1 MNKYKFG
8 ITAEIVPAQTATD
21 FEVSNVNPY
30 SSAYFDNPDHM
41 SVCKDI
47 GRITSIPSPYARMH
61 ITDLAFKEANCGRA
75 TMKKGQFQR
84 RALSADYNRALSHCL
99 DIYEL
104 LYNADLIN
112 LQEKGITLHKLD
124 LVTTHSTEPSVLALF
139 KDEYGQPTRLKS
151 YIETLDLFRDEYV
164 NTLKS
169 VAQRNG
175 VANYAFDFTSLYVLK
190 YKGKTFASTSPF
202 TGFYAKA
209 DCDLSELSLEVDHMT
224 HHKLLTA
231 NPDDWTGLE
240 SRSREFKDFM
250 FLLLRDTGLKFIF
263 DSLFGAVKLS
273 VDEHITEL
281 NQKKITDSQYQKFN
295 INRNPLQK
303 IKDKELYIRPDG
315 LDCSYLKYLLY
326 LEDPVDLTISEEDYD
341 NPIKNRRFPAD
352 SQETCP
358 WIGVN
363 DILSDG
369 LFILTYDVNEHYI
382 TVPYKDLTDGN
393 QYKNRCLIP
402 IKELALRYFTLEE
415 LVDRISIVK
424 FQNGKYTVSLTMPLQ
439 GENDG
444 NQDNDGET
452 VLRREYYAG
461 SNLRFPNGVVI
472 EGEQMRPFAFGIYPF
487 IKASNAENIYKILF
501 YNSFESDYSL
511 RFYKTTGQGQIVS
524 VLPTEHESNKTND
537 IANEELP
544 VNCEYHQLSV
554 NDGLAYAQVVL
565 KLDSGKEIGSFIVPR
580 LKRPNI
586 LPGRINV
593 AIDLGTSNTYMAY
606 TYNAPGVQFQI
617 LPINTHHVVNNN
629 PAWNELTFMN
639 KRCSEQEDAHAPEQ
653 NREDLYLRV
662 SDRDEKPS
670 DEWLTTQLNEFI
682 PSRIDNGG
690 YQFPIPTV
698 INFLR
703 QNCTR
708 KNVENNTHLNPLINT
723 AIPFAYYERG
733 IRKGAQPYY
742 YDRISDGSAF
752 KWFCKRDN
760 QGNVQ
765 LKEGGFYKECFKAFV
780 YELLFIVR
788 SHLLSCGYNLNECS
802 ILWSYPLAFD
812 DFLVGEYRQI
822 WSDAYK
828 EFIYDFGNN
837 DPYQFDP
844 NFNGYRLAFTNES
857 RSPIFHC
864 MENVAAAHKLHLLM
878 DVGGGS
884 TDVIGYQADNN
895 GNVRPKFITSFGF
908 AGNALFLGCSMNQID
923 GNNTHKTLFARK
935 IRNQPLFDGTQQR
948 PGEFGVY
955 RIGFDRSL
963 SELMNYG
970 FAKDPINFQNIFR
983 DHDASLVLKL
993 HNSAIIYH
1001 VAQLCCIYS
1010 PQEIPVQ
1017 IFLTGNGSKLFSL
1030 NPDRDQNI
1038 RDIFEYVY
1046 QKFGDEQG
1054 QSAIKEINNM
1064 IISNPPNPKTATVNG
1079 ALQGLSKGMELNE
1092 ASKAGRVVMVG
1103 DSSTAKVLLP
1113 TEGGAEVGVDYDVN
1127 GKVLPNVQEFIE
1139 MFYSKVYT
1147 TRTPKIDKSKMLYY
1161 LGMIKGNHALRVP
1174 QSGLLSESLFF
1185 RYIALL
1191 IEQVSQ

>member
-1 MNKYKFG
+1 MEKYRFG
-8 ITAEIVPAQTATD
+8 ITAEQVPAQTATD
-21 FEVSNVNPY
+21 FEVLNINPY
-30 SSAYFDNPDHM
+30 SSAYFDDPQHM
-41 SVCKDI
+41 SVCRDI

-61 ITDLAFKEANCGRA
+61 ITDLAFKEANCGQA
-75 TMKKGQFQR
+75 TMSRGRMQR
-84 RALSADYNRALSHCL
+84 RALSADYNRAMSHCL

-104 LYNADLIN
+104 LFNADQIN

-124 LVTTHSTEPSVLALF
+124 LVSTHSVDPNVLALF
-139 KDEYGQPTRLKS
+139 QDQLGEPTRLKS

-164 NTLKS
+164 NTLRGI
-169 VAQRNG
+169 AQRNG
-175 VANYAFDFTSLYVLK
+175 VTNYSFDFTSLYILK

-209 DCDLSELSLEVDHMT
+209 DCDLSELSLEVDNRT
-224 HHKLLTA
+224 HHKLLTG

-240 SRSREFKDFM
+240 TRSTAFKDFM
-250 FLLLRDTGLKFIF
+250 YLLLRDTGLQYIF
-263 DSLFGAVKLS
+263 ESLFGAVKLS
-273 VDEHITEL
+273 VDDHIQAL
-281 NQKKITDSQYQKFN
+281 NQKRITKEPQYQKFN

-303 IKDKELYIRPDG
+303 IDKKQLFIRPDG
-315 LDCSYLKYLLY
+315 LDCSYIKYLLY
-326 LEDPVDLTISEEDYD
+326 LEEPVDLTISEDDYSKL
-341 NPIKNRRFPAD
+341 PIEHRRFPAD
-352 SQETCP
+352 SKENCP

-393 QYKNRCLIP
+393 QGKNRCLIP
-402 IKELALRYFTLEE
+402 IKSLALKYFTLDE
-415 LVDRISIVK
+415 LVQGISIVK
-424 FQNGKYTVSLTMPLQ
+424 FQNGRYSVSLTMPLQ
-439 GENDG
+439 GG
-444 NQDNDGET
+444 GET

-461 SNLRFPNGVVI
+461 ANLTFPNGVVI

-487 IKASNAENIYKILF
+487 IKVRNAANIYKILF

-511 RFYKTTGQGQIVS
+511 KFYKTDRQGQIVDC
-524 VLPTEHESNKTND
+524 LPTEHESNKTND

-554 NDGLAYAQVVL
+554 SDDLAYAQVVL
-565 KLDSGKEIGSFIVPR
+565 KLDSGKEVSSFIVPR
-580 LKRPNI
+580 LKTPNVI
-586 LPGRINV
+586 PGRVNV

-606 TYNAPGVQFQI
+606 TYTAPGVNFEI
-617 LPINTHHVVNNN
+617 RPINTHHVGNKI

-639 KRCSEQEDAHAPEQ
+639 KRCSKQEDAHAPEQ

-682 PSRIDNGG
+682 PSRIDDGG

-708 KNVENNTHLNPLINT
+708 ANVVNNAQLNPLINT

-752 KWFCKRDN
+752 KWFCERN
-760 QGNVQ
+760 QEGNIQ
-765 LKEGGFYKECFKAFV
+765 LKDGGFYKECFKAFV

-788 SHLLSCGYNLNECS
+788 SHLLSCGYNLHECS
-802 ILWSYPLAFD
+802 LLWSYPLSFD
-812 DFLVGEYRQI
+812 DFLVGEYKQI
-822 WSDAYK
+822 WGEAYK
-828 EFIYDFGNN
+828 KFIYDCGNK
-837 DPYQFDP
+837 DPYQNDP
-844 NFNGYRLAFTNES
+844 NFGGYRVAYTNES

-864 MENVAAAHKLHLLM
+864 MDNITTSHRLTLLM

-884 TDVIGYQADNN
+884 TDVIGYQADSH
-895 GNVRPKFITSFGF
+895 GIVKPKFITSFGF
-908 AGNALFLGCSMNQID
+908 AGNALYLGSSMNQID
-923 GNNTHKTLFARK
+923 SNNMQNTLFARK
-935 IRNQPLFDGTQQR
+935 IQRQPLFEGTQQN

-955 RIGFDRSL
+955 RIGFDRSI

-983 DHDASLVLKL
+983 DNDTSLVLKL

-1010 PQEIPVQ
+1010 PQELPVQ
-1017 IFLTGNGSKLFSL
+1017 IYLTGNGSKLFLL

-1038 RDIFEYVY
+1038 RGIFKYVY
-1046 QKFGDEQG
+1046 RKFGGEKG
-1054 QSAIKEINNM
+1054 LSALTKIDGMRIT
-1064 IISNPPNPKTATVNG
+1064 NPPAPKTATVNG
-1079 ALQGLSKGMELNE
+1079 ALKGLSRGIELND
-1092 ASKAGRVVMVG
+1092 ASKTGRIVMAG
-1103 DSSTAKVLLP
+1103 DSSTALELLP
-1113 TEGGAEVGVDYDVN
+1113 ADGGADVGVDYDVV

-1139 MFYSKVYT
+1139 MFYSIVYT
-1147 TRTPKIDKSKMLYY
+1147 TKTPRISKDQMVSY
-1161 LGMIKGNHALRVP
+1161 LEEINGNYALNVP
-1174 QSGLLSESLFF
+1174 QSGLLSDSLFF
-1185 RYIALL
+1185 QYIALL
-1191 IEQVSQ
+1191 MEQVSR